1 MRFPIALTALA
12 LGIALTACGGDDDSA
27 SGSGAPAKAG
37 QERPLVVVTTS
48 QLGDIVR
55 QVAGEDAQIHQLL
68 QANSDPHEYEPRPA
82 DVQATAGAKLVIESG
97 NELDHW
103 MEDVVKEAGG
113 SPAEVAIAPDHTPYK
128 VAGEPEEGEDHAD
141 SEFDPHWWH
150 DPRNVESAVGVIRDE
165 LSKVAPGNAQAY
177 KANADAYLVKVKALD
192 AGIQACMNQVPPT
205 ERKLVTSHDAF
216 NYFTERYGITVVG
229 AVIPSQS
236 TQAQPSAGEIA
247 KLADVVRR
255 EKVKAVFPESSIN
268 PDLAETLA
276 RETGAKADYVLYG
289 DTLGPEGSAGD
300 TYLKMEAANADAMVK
315 GFTGDQQGCSIS
327 GL

>member
-1 MRFPIALTALA
+1 MRTRIALTALLLGVA
-12 LGIALTACGGDDDSA
+12 LPACGGDDTPA
-27 SGSGAPAKAG
+27 PNGGAAAKGAT
-37 QERPLVVVTTS
+37 ERPLVVVTTT

-55 QVAGEDAQIHQLL
+55 QVAGADAQIHQLL

-82 DVQATAGAKLVIESG
+82 DVQATAGAKLVVESG

-103 MEDVVKEAGG
+103 MGEVVKEAGG
-113 SPAEVAIAPDHTPYK
+113 NPVELAIAPDHTPYK
-128 VAGEPEEGEDHAD
+128 VAGEAEVGEERPA
-141 SEFDPHWWH
+141 SKFDPHWWH
-150 DPRNVESAVGVIRDE
+150 DPRNVESAVGTIRDE
-165 LSKVAPGNAQAY
+165 LSKVAPGNGATY
-177 KANADAYLVKVKALD
+177 KANADAYVAKVKTLD
-192 AGIQACMNQVPPT
+192 AGIEACMQQVPAG

-216 NYFTERYGITVVG
+216 NYFTKRYGITVVG

-247 KLADVVRR
+247 KLAAVVRR
-255 EKVKAVFPESSIN
+255 EQVKAVFPESSIN
-268 PDLAETLA
+268 PDLAKTLA